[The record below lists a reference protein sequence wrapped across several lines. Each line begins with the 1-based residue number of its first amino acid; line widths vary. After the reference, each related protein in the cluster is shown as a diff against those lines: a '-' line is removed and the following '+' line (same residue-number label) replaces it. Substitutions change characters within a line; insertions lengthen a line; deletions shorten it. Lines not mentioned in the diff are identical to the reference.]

1 MAAVD
6 VLASASTTVVAAS
19 PNWRTG
25 VMQNRGPNSIW
36 FSTDGPAAVATGVEL
51 ASGASI
57 GFTLAPGEALEAR
70 ASTADQATPANTRV
84 ETSGIPG

>member
-19 PNWRTG
+19 NNWRAG
-25 VMQNRGPNSIW
+25 VVQNRGPNPIF
-36 FSTDGPAAVATGVEL
+36 FSTDGAAAVATGVEL
-51 ASGASI
+51 AAGQTT
-57 GFTLAPGEALEAR
+57 GFVLAPGEALAAI

-84 ETSGIPG
+84 ETSGFPG